1 PVRPRETARR
11 ADGHRR
17 PVPRVLQ
24 ASGGSPASGRHD
36 SRQGFAPDG
45 RDHQRGTA
53 AGASMRNERPV
64 DNVLDTIGWTPLIRL
79 NRVTRGVKTPVY
91 AKAEYFNPGGSIK
104 DRIGLPIVERAERD
118 GSLKPGGVIVEA
130 TSGNTGIG
138 LALAAALRGYRCIF
152 TMPDKM

>member
-1 PVRPRETARR
+1 RAEGARQRDVASLRRQRRPCAGGFDARRGIERISIARLGGRGGVAGAPVRPRETARR

-104 DRIGLPIVERAERD
+104 DRIGLPI
-118 GSLKPGGVIVEA
+118 
-130 TSGNTGIG
+130 
-138 LALAAALRGYRCIF
+138 
-152 TMPDKM
+152 